1 MSAEPTVPDWTL
13 GWRLRRALDFADVS
27 VAEMADELGVGR
39 TTVSGWLNDPDRRV
53 RRVYLRYWADRCR
66 VPLDWLEFG
75 ELPRVDSNHQPAGWG
90 MDHSGADQTAANV
103 PAERL
108 SKAEIHAF
116 RRALK
121 GAAPSYDPPSGGL
134 NDVRPAWPSMA
145 DHPASQ

>member
-13 GWRLRRALDFADVS
+13 GWRLRRALDFAGVT

-39 TTVSGWLNDPDRRV
+39 TTVSGWLNDPDRHI

-66 VPLDWLEFG
+66 VPLEWLEFG

-90 MDHSGADQTAANV
+90 MDHSGAEQTGANV
-103 PAERL
+103 PVERL
-108 SKAEIHAF
+108 SRAEIKAF
-116 RRALK
+116 RFALK
-121 GAAPSYDPPSGGL
+121 DALPPYDPPNGRP
-134 NDVRPAWPSMA
+134 DPVRPARPSMA